1 MVLAYRF
8 FPPQYRTGLR
18 GMMFFRFHSFIFSAT
33 TLISAG
39 ALSKA
44 AWDLETVALT
54 VHPLNSNF
62 KTSVFASSASC
73 VMMGWL
79 TFANLFT
86 AGFITAMFTALRPE
100 FTRDVEAD

>member
-18 GMMFFRFHSFIFSAT
+18 GMMFFRRHSFIFSAT
-33 TLISAG
+33 ALISAG

-44 AWDLETVALT
+44 AWDLETVALI

-62 KTSVFASSASC
+62 RTSVFASRASC
-73 VMMGWL
+73 VIMGWL
-79 TFANLFT
+79 KFANLLT
-86 AGFITAMFTALRPE
+86 AGFIPAMFAALRPGSA
-100 FTRDVEAD
+100 FGVETD